1 MLLVLL
7 VGSVALQAW
16 AWQSLRRRVIGREMT
31 RLGASVRYGGWAI
44 APLLL
49 FIGSFLGFVGVE
61 ELSGSAIIPE
71 PMGRVVLPM
80 SALLLGI
87 AGLGWV
93 AFSTS
98 CALIGQ
104 PPEARK

>member
-1 MLLVLL
+1 
-7 VGSVALQAW
+7 
-16 AWQSLRRRVIGREMT
+16 MT
-31 RLGASVRYGGWAI
+31 RLGASVRYGVWAV

-49 FIGSFLGFVGVE
+49 FIGSFLGLVGVE

-87 AGLGWV
+87 AGLGW
-93 AFSTS
+93 ASFSIS
-98 CALIGQ
+98 CAVIGRRQ
-104 PPEARK
+104 RAGK